1 MISKSNISNVAN
13 KTQTDIC
20 LHYSAPDLTE
30 TSKVLIYGFLMTVM
44 VLTIALNITLIVKIN
59 LNPKHKLFTRFF
71 LTSLASVDLGVGLI
85 IMPFNIADGFYDLRH
100 LVGTKTC
107 ALFNSM
113 DVMLSTSS
121 ILHLGIL
128 TYDRYIAL
136 CKTLSYGIK
145 CNKKSMKIFF
155 CLNWILVTIM
165 SFGIIL
171 PGYHES
177 GIDYIVLN
185 CIYSSANSCV
195 HVFGVYYALITSVI
209 SFFLPGVLII
219 CFNIRVFKHVRF
231 QSRYRRNILGI
242 KIRKMIRTGRES
254 QSMRVARTIAVLTG
268 CFFLCWLPFF
278 IVNVISGFIRY
289 KVPFTLEFIVLWLGY
304 CNSAMNPLL
313 YLLLEGKSCIGKS

>member
-1 MISKSNISNVAN
+1 
-13 KTQTDIC
+13 
-20 LHYSAPDLTE
+20 
-30 TSKVLIYGFLMTVM
+30 M
-44 VLTIALNITLIVKIN
+44 VLTIALNITFIVKIN

-71 LTSLASVDLGVGLI
+71 LTSLASVDLCVGLI
-85 IMPFNIADGFYDLRH
+85 IMPFNIMDGLYDLRH
-100 LVGTKTC
+100 LFGTKTC
-107 ALFNSM
+107 ALFNSV

-121 ILHLGIL
+121 ILHLSIL
-128 TYDRYIAL
+128 TYERYIAL
-136 CKTLSYGIK
+136 CKTLAYGIK
-145 CNKKSMKIFF
+145 CNKKSMKIFC
-155 CLNWILVTIM
+155 CLNWILVIII

-171 PGYHES
+171 PGYHEA

-195 HVFGVYYALITSVI
+195 HVFGVYYAVISSVI

-231 QSRYRRNILGI
+231 QSQYRRNILGI
-242 KIRKMIRTGRES
+242 KVRHRIRTGRQS

-278 IVNVISGFIRY
+278 IVNVLSGFIKY
-289 KVPFTLEFIVLWLGY
+289 KIPFTLEFIVLWLGY